1 MIKIDSK
8 KIIKL
13 ALSVLVSLVFVYL
26 FSRYIGFQKLIDLFK
41 TISLYQFLS
50 GLTLYFISYIV
61 RTIRWKLT
69 IDISNFKKLFKI
81 TVFNT
86 FFNIVLPFRVGELSF
101 FYMLKKEGVSLPQTT
116 LSFLTTRIFDG
127 LAIVGIFSLFYF
139 IYQNNL
145 LLGVSVFL
153 ISPFLFVPV
162 GMLIK
167 VIKHQEV
174 INYHS
179 KLNILNLVKIY
190 VLSVLTVIFKFLGF
204 FLILPKDIDISLPL
218 SFLAF
223 STADLTTVLPIHGIA
238 GIGTYESGF
247 ASILLLLG
255 VDKELAFL
263 SATVIHI
270 FILFSSSLIAVFT
283 FLAFRKF

>member
-1 MIKIDSK
+1 
-8 KIIKL
+8 
-13 ALSVLVSLVFVYL
+13 
-26 FSRYIGFQKLIDLFK
+26 
-41 TISLYQFLS
+41 
-50 GLTLYFISYIV
+50 
-61 RTIRWKLT
+61 
-69 IDISNFKKLFKI
+69 
-81 TVFNT
+81 
-86 FFNIVLPFRVGELSF
+86 
-101 FYMLKKEGVSLPQTT
+101 
-116 LSFLTTRIFDG
+116 
-127 LAIVGIFSLFYF
+127 
-139 IYQNNL
+139 
-145 LLGVSVFL
+145 
-153 ISPFLFVPV
+153 
-162 GMLIK
+162 MLIK

-190 VLSVLTVIFKFLGF
+190 VLSVLTVIFKFLSF

-263 SATVIHI
+263 SATVTHI
-270 FILFSSSLIAVFT
+270 FILFLLLLLR
-283 FLAFRKF
+283 FLLF

>member
-69 IDISNFKKLFKI
+69 IDISDFKKLFKI

-101 FYMLKKEGVSLPQTT
+101 FYMLKK
-116 LSFLTTRIFDG
+116 
-127 LAIVGIFSLFYF
+127 
-139 IYQNNL
+139 
-145 LLGVSVFL
+145 
-153 ISPFLFVPV
+153 
-162 GMLIK
+162 
-167 VIKHQEV
+167 
-174 INYHS
+174 
-179 KLNILNLVKIY
+179 
-190 VLSVLTVIFKFLGF
+190 
-204 FLILPKDIDISLPL
+204 
-218 SFLAF
+218 
-223 STADLTTVLPIHGIA
+223 
-238 GIGTYESGF
+238 
-247 ASILLLLG
+247 
-255 VDKELAFL
+255 KELVYL
-263 SATVIHI
+263 KQP
-270 FILFSSSLIAVFT
+270 
-283 FLAFRKF
+283 LAS